1 MPYLAW
7 LVPYSYHKLRSAVS
21 SPWNLPASFLPGERI
36 TFLFVSGCQELC
48 TRECVQL
55 CVHASLPFLCVHAL
69 SGSGSVTLGFTCLGI
84 NI

>member
-7 LVPYSYHKLRSAVS
+7 LIPYSYHKLRSAVG

-36 TFLFVSGCQELC
+36 AFLFVSSRQELC

-55 CVHASLPFLCVHAL
+55 CVHASLPFLCL
-69 SGSGSVTLGFTCLGI
+69 SGSGSVTLRFTCLGI